1 MNQKQNQDHSRKM
14 AKKRKKKRRSVIG
27 RVLLL
32 VIIIALI
39 FVGYKGVRTYL
50 ELNKAT
56 KGEDIS
62 SNLRNEKVA
71 ISKDP
76 ISILFLG
83 IENYATGGKGG
94 RTDSMIL
101 ATFNPKKE
109 TIKTMSIPRDTYVDI
124 PGHAEKTKINHA
136 YAYGGLQLTVD
147 TVENFLNVPIDYYV
161 TVDFNGFK
169 NIVDAVGGIDVD
181 VPFDFWENTDTHPR
195 KKVYFT
201 KGMMHLNGQQALA
214 YARMRKRDPRG
225 DFGREERQQQVIKSI
240 LAEIKSPETIMKMD
254 EYAKV
259 FSKNVSTNMKLS
271 GGISLAKHLPNI
283 SPTDLET
290 LKLEGH
296 DATINKI
303 YYYVPEEQSVQD
315 ISSKFRVHL
324 GLDKPPAK
332 GTSNPDQGSGNENS
346 TSQ

>member
-1 MNQKQNQDHSRKM
+1 MNQNHSRKM
-14 AKKRKKKRRSVIG
+14 AKKRRKKKRGIIA

-32 VIIIALI
+32 IILVALVFI
-39 FVGYKGVRTYL
+39 GYKGVRTYL

-83 IENYATGGKGG
+83 IENYSTGGKGG

-101 ATFNPKKE
+101 ATFNPKEE
-109 TIKTMSIPRDTYVDI
+109 TIKTMSIPRDTYVSI

-136 YAYGGLQLTVD
+136 YSYGGLQLTVD
-147 TVENFLNVPIDYYV
+147 TVEQFLNVPIDYYV

-181 VPFDFWENTDTHPR
+181 VPFDFWENTDTTPR

-201 KGMMHLNGQQALA
+201 KGMMHLDGQQALA
-214 YARMRKRDPRG
+214 YSRMRKRDPRG
-225 DFGREERQQQVIKSI
+225 DFGREERQQQVIKAI
-240 LAEIKSPETIMKMD
+240 LNEIKSPETIMKMD
-254 EYAKV
+254 QYAKV
-259 FSKNVSTNMKLS
+259 FSKNISTNMKMS

-283 SPTDLET
+283 TENDLET
-290 LKLEGH
+290 IKLKGH
-296 DATINKI
+296 DDTIHGI
-303 YYYVPEEQSVQD
+303 YYYVPEEESVRE
-315 ISSKFRVHL
+315 ITSKFRVHL
-324 GLDKPPAK
+324 GLEKPPK
-332 GTSNPDQGSGNENS
+332 TNTTNTINSDSSSENENS
-346 TSQ
+346 TNQ